1 MRFDVVTIFPGM
13 FGPVFQQGV
22 VGRAIAG
29 RAETAVFD
37 ANRFI
42 VGKKEHWSD
51 CHHAAVVSAVQV
63 VLPLVLM

>member
-1 MRFDVVTIFPGM
+1 MRRVGRTEAMIERGLQR
-13 FGPVFQQGV
+13 GGV